1 MGGKRPGRFREGHRR
16 NRTFGAWAGF
26 AVTVAAGRMDAAGA
40 FKKSEIPCRIGKA
53 SFVLRAWIGN
63 SWGARVMSQRAGTA
77 EAEIKT
83 LIEAWADAVRRH
95 DLPAILAHHDDDIV
109 MFDVPPPLQSRGITR
124 RPGICSSP
132 ITNLG
137 KPSTSKSYKCAS
149 ETPSPLR
156 SPSCVA
162 GRLQSVALPCRV
174 ASSFD

>member
-77 EAEIKT
+77 EAEIKA

-95 DLPAILAHHDDDIV
+95 DLPAILAHHDVDIV
-109 MFDVPPPLQSRGITR
+109 MFDGPRRCSRAAWRPPRS
-124 RPGICSSP
+124 PGICSSP

-137 KPSTSKSYKCAS
+137 TPSTSTSYKCAS
-149 ETPSPLR
+149 ERPSPLR
-156 SPSCVA
+156 SLSCVA
-162 GRLQSVALPCRV
+162 GRPRSVALPC
-174 ASSFD
+174 